1 MPTDAAEHGDQF
13 MRGQRVLDGESGTR
27 YRVVG
32 LPGGPTT
39 ATGWR
44 ELADLV
50 QQGDKQGCCVAWQ
63 QEEEQ

>member
-1 MPTDAAEHGDQF
+1 MHTDPADDGDQF
-13 MRGQRVLDGESGTR
+13 MRGQRVLAGESTAT

-50 QQGDKQGCCVAWQ
+50 QQGDKQGYAVAWQ
-63 QEEEQ
+63 REEV